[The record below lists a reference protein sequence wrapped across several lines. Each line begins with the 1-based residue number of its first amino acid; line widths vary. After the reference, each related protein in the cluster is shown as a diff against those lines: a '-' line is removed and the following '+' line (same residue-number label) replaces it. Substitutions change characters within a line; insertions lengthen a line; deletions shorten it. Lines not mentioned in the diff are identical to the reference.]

1 MKSRTD
7 SVVSDYYIGTGR
19 INAHYA
25 VSYDEVPVVKLDSRL
40 DDMILFNERI
50 KIEGSAYGDGFN
62 YYEDTKESLL
72 KFNVSDEHAFIVC
85 CKMDELARLKFFAG
99 EEKIIEEWGVSIG
112 RCWLILAGFV
122 ATTRK
127 REECENKWIAFQCLA
142 EKAIEIHNL

>member
-1 MKSRTD
+1 MSSDEMFQLVILVVALAGAAVAVIVVRILRSNAWLKAKAIYAEEEFLEAQRT
-7 SVVSDYYIGTGR
+7 
-19 INAHYA
+19 
-25 VSYDEVPVVKLDSRL
+25 
-40 DDMILFNERI
+40 ILLN
-50 KIEGSAYGDGFN
+50 
-62 YYEDTKESLL
+62 YEDTKESLL

-127 REECENKWIAFQCLA
+127 REERENKWIAFQCLA